1 MCERKNT
8 MYWGACVRVD
18 TFNSALEL
26 SLRVNSRL
34 CLVHFPIDPVL
45 WPWVGSFVVAVDWL
59 WRIYLAFEFLFL
71 LCINFTTRESLF
83 IKNLQKNVV
92 FIRTKAF
99 NLKLPNPAIWPD
111 QAV

>member
-45 WPWVGSFVVAVDWL
+45 WPWVGSFVVVVDWL
-59 WRIYLAFEFLFL
+59 WRINLALEFLFL
-71 LCINFTTRESLF
+71 LCINFTTRESLQF
-83 IKNLQKNVV
+83 GQIKL
-92 FIRTKAF
+92 FSFLLFRRRS
-99 NLKLPNPAIWPD
+99 LCWC
-111 QAV
+111 